1 MKVRIAKYNPRN
13 QSAVVNLWKE
23 CNLIVPQNDP
33 VEDIEKKL
41 AFQPELFFVALV
53 DGKLVGSV
61 MAGYEGHRGWLNY
74 LAVLPQ
80 CQKRGYGKKLVEKA
94 IVELKRLGC
103 LKLNVQIRESNASAV
118 AFYENLGFRNDHV
131 ISLGLRLK
139 SHTPQSQN
147 VK

>member
-1 MKVRIAKYNPRN
+1 MGVRIVKYNPRHQN
-13 QSAVVNLWKE
+13 AVVDLWKE
-23 CNLIVPQNDP
+23 CNLTVPQNDP
-33 VEDIEKKL
+33 VEDIERKL
-41 AFQPELFFVALV
+41 AFQPELFLIAFA

-74 LAVLPQ
+74 LAVLPTY
-80 CQKRGYGKKLVEKA
+80 QKRGYGKKLVQKA
-94 IVELKRLGC
+94 IAELKRLDC

-118 AFYENLGFRNDHV
+118 AFYEHLGFRNDHV

-139 SHTPQSQN
+139 PRTPHGRD

>member
-1 MKVRIAKYNPRN
+1 MEVLIVKYNPSHQN
-13 QSAVVNLWKE
+13 AVIDLWKE

-33 VEDIEKKL
+33 VEDIERKL
-41 AFQPELFFVALV
+41 AFQPELFFVAFA

-74 LAVLPQ
+74 LAVLPTY
-80 CQKRGYGKKLVEKA
+80 QKRGYGRKLVERA
-94 IVELKRLGC
+94 IAELRRFGC

-118 AFYENLGFRNDHV
+118 AFYEHVGFRNDHV

-139 SHTPQSQN
+139 PRASQVQS
-147 VK
+147 